1 MADETLSM
9 TEAKKILDESASA
22 VIRFETKLINN
33 GEDFEEKLS
42 KIWEDEYAVS
52 FIKEFWSRMQNLIQN
67 TEMNYTSYAM
77 TIKEIAEAYAKTGGV
92 QPLIVLETQLPKN
105 MAAKAPTVIG
115 KVQNHFPLS
124 DEFGF
129 KNIETG
135 PNECGDLFDE
145 ALSSLIN
152 IAGEVAADL
161 DKINAFGNQKVKS
174 NIEGYFKS
182 ILQNTM
188 MIYTRMKTES
198 RNKIYAAANK
208 YKKTGEEATSAVPTI
223 EEVDDD
229 FLKGKNI
236 VNQ

>member
-1 MADETLSM
+1 MPYSSEDYVGDKWDVETL
-9 TEAKKILDESASA
+9 
-22 VIRFETKLINN
+22 TK
-33 GEDFEEKLS
+33 
-42 KIWEDEYAVS
+42 
-52 FIKEFWSRMQNLIQN
+52 
-67 TEMNYTSYAM
+67 
-77 TIKEIAEAYAKTGGV
+77 
-92 QPLIVLETQLPKN
+92 
-105 MAAKAPTVIG
+105 
-115 KVQNHFPLS
+115 HFKDL
-124 DEFGF
+124 GF

-135 PNECGDLFDE
+135 PDECGNLFDE

-161 DKINAFGNQKVKS
+161 DKINAFGNQEVKS